1 MDFTIE
7 FYETQAGRCPVREFL
22 DELKNSDPGDFAVVV
37 AGLAKLRNS
46 QYHREPLSKALGDG
60 LFELVMW
67 ASSIPACCG
76 FSCRVAGSWRCMAS
90 ATKARPFRPATW
102 RRRGN
107 VWAIGGKE
115 RHDEEDQF

>member
-22 DELKNSDPGDFAVVV
+22 DELKNSDPATSPWWLPVWPSCGTHSITANRCQRRSATDYS
-37 AGLAKLRNS
+37 N
-46 QYHREPLSKALGDG
+46 Y
-60 LFELVMW
+60 VMW
-67 ASSIPACCG
+67 VSSIPVCCG

-90 ATKARPFRPATW
+90 ATKVRPFQPATLRW
-102 RRRGN
+102 RGN

-115 RHDEEDQF
+115 RHDEKDQF